1 MSASDNLSAS
11 QFPSVMPASDLLR
24 YGVHYYEGTRREKDM
39 DEDSAKESI
48 MARKLRESKKS
59 GLHKHIKAHGVI
71 APVTIDHTD
80 SDYPEGMIADGHHRI
95 ASAVAINPNMPIKVI
110 HER

>member
-1 MSASDNLSAS
+1 MSASDSLSAN

-39 DEDSAKESI
+39 DEESAKSSI

-59 GLHKHIKAHGVI
+59 GLHKDIKANGVKE
-71 APVTIDHTD
+71 PVIIDHTD
-80 SDYPEGMIADGHHRI
+80 SDYPEGMIAQGHHRI
-95 ASAVAINPNMPIKVI
+95 ASAVNINPNMPIKVE
-110 HER
+110 HKR